1 MRILADT
8 PVRHSRLSIRMRL
21 AARHCSSLHSRLHT
35 LTPALQQRC
44 TSAAIV
50 AAAAATPLRSFPPLV
65 ARRAMSAA
73 SAAGAVPAAPTAV
86 DEGGPVQRAVHAKL
100 TRTFTP
106 TYLRVDN
113 ESHMH
118 AVPRGSE
125 THFKVTV
132 VAQTFEGMGLLA
144 RHRAVNTCLA
154 EELKSGVHALS
165 ITARTPLQWEQD
177 HTVAKSP
184 ACLGGERST
193 QQHDKPR
200 HVTPFDD
207 ATRSVAGASARGNAL
222 EADVSLGS

>member
-1 MRILADT
+1 
-8 PVRHSRLSIRMRL
+8 
-21 AARHCSSLHSRLHT
+21 
-35 LTPALQQRC
+35 
-44 TSAAIV
+44 
-50 AAAAATPLRSFPPLV
+50 
-65 ARRAMSAA
+65 MSAA
-73 SAAGAVPAAPTAV
+73 AAAGAVPAAPTAG

-144 RHRAVNTCLA
+144 RHRSVNTCLA
-154 EELKSGVHALS
+154 DELKSGVHALS

-184 ACLGGERST
+184 ACLGGEQNAPCHDTSRHST
-193 QQHDKPR
+193 MRLAQWQ
-200 HVTPFDD
+200 
-207 ATRSVAGASARGNAL
+207 GASARDNVLGADAL
-222 EADVSLGS
+222 LGS